1 MGGKLAKESEQ
12 TLKSSSDSADETKK
26 ILYGDETM
34 KTTQSDTE
42 KNRKVIKESS
52 IINLYS
58 IDLTSQTDSLQENQP
73 NTNNTAD
80 TNDTNVTNEINDID
94 NKNKN
99 FVEGFDDM
107 KVMESEELRQFIA
120 NSRLEQSRIN
130 VGYDHEKIG
139 QSVSSLSNTM
149 CEEREAESF
158 FYY

>member
-1 MGGKLAKESEQ
+1 MG
-12 TLKSSSDSADETKK
+12 
-26 ILYGDETM
+26 
-34 KTTQSDTE
+34 TQSDTE

-73 NTNNTAD
+73 NTSNTA
-80 TNDTNVTNEINDID
+80 DTNVTNEINDID

-139 QSVSSLSNTM
+139 Q
-149 CEEREAESF
+149 
-158 FYY
+158 

>member
-34 KTTQSDTE
+34 KTTQSDME
-42 KNRKVIKESS
+42 KNRKGIKESS

-80 TNDTNVTNEINDID
+80 TNNTNEINDID

-107 KVMESEELRQFIA
+107 KVMESEELRQF
-120 NSRLEQSRIN
+120 
-130 VGYDHEKIG
+130 
-139 QSVSSLSNTM
+139 
-149 CEEREAESF
+149 
-158 FYY
+158 

>member
-58 IDLTSQTDSLQENQP
+58 IDLTSQTDSLQEN
-73 NTNNTAD
+73 TAD
-80 TNDTNVTNEINDID
+80 TNNTNETNVTNEINDID

-149 CEEREAESF
+149 CEEREPESF